1 MRFKHLKISW
11 VITAGLLTANPCF
24 SDIPLYNED
33 GSLRKYPLHQMPPH
47 NQIQKI
53 PQSGHRPTCLG
64 LLGINRIRV
73 ASLRRAKKSSPWA
86 QWENTATPL
95 SILAHYADP
104 DTRQRY
110 ARIEA
115 ELDQWRF
122 NQTME
127 YQRVYNREREI
138 VNAAYQMAWENGHR

>member
-1 MRFKHLKISW
+1 MIFRYTTKTGVCENTRCIKCL
-11 VITAGLLTANPCF
+11 
-24 SDIPLYNED
+24 
-33 GSLRKYPLHQMPPH
+33 H
-47 NQIQKI
+47 NQIQKFLNPVI
-53 PQSGHRPTCLG
+53 GQPAWDYWG
-64 LLGINRIRV
+64 LTESV

-138 VNAAYQMAWENGHR
+138 VNAAYQMAWEKRTFADRQYRHC